1 MGLTMGKTK
10 LTLRIEKSV
19 IELAKNYAHQHQTSL
34 SQLVAE
40 FFRTLD
46 APGRTPQAPIL
57 DDLTG
62 ILPADVSLT
71 DYHTYLEQK
80 YEQ

>member
-1 MGLTMGKTK
+1 MEKTK

-19 IELAKNYAHQHQTSL
+19 IELAKDYAHQHQTSL

-40 FFRTLD
+40 FLRTLD
-46 APGRTPQAPIL
+46 VPRQMPQAPIL

-62 ILPADVSLT
+62 ILPADVSVEN
-71 DYHTYLEQK
+71 YHTYLEQK